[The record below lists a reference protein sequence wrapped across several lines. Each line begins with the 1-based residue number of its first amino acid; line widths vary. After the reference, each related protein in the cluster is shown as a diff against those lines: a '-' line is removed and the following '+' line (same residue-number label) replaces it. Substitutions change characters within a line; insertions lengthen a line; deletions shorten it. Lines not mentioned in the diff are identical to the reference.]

1 MAYNFKQYEAGMA
14 EATLWFTREI
24 SALRAGRAT
33 PLLVEDIEVDSY
45 GTKSPLKHIAAIGV
59 EDAKTITVKP
69 WDKGMIPAIE
79 AGIRAAGIGLQPV
92 TDKDIVRVRLPELT
106 EERRNLLKKTLKE
119 KLEEAKIALRRLRDE
134 VWGDVQEK
142 ERGGELTED
151 DKFRLKDEIQKKIDA
166 AGAKLDDLAK
176 KKEEEISF

>member
-1 MAYNFKQYEAGMA
+1 MAYNFKQYDAGMA
-14 EATLWFTREI
+14 EAVLWFTREI
-24 SALRAGRAT
+24 GALRAGRAT
-33 PLLVEDIEVDSY
+33 PMLVEDIEVESY
-45 GTKSPLKHIAAIGV
+45 GTRTPLKHVAAIGV
-59 EDAKTITVKP
+59 EDAKTITLKP

-79 AGIRAAGIGLQPV
+79 AGIRASGIGLQPI

-119 KLEEAKIALRRLRDE
+119 KLEEAKIALRRSRDE
-134 VWGDVQEK
+134 VWSDVQEK

-166 AGAKLDDLAK
+166 AGAKLDELAK